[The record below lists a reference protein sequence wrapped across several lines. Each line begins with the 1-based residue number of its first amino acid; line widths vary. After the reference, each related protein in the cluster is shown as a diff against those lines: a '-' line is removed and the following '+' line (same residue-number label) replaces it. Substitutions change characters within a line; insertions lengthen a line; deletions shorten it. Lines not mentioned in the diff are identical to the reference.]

1 MQNNYDRPIKHVK
14 FSPEDR
20 GISLTGGGG
29 PKKHFKDI
37 NESFMKG
44 LYEEIEEIEDFI
56 NSFDIS
62 ETISVVEIEKKALAK
77 SHRPTSIFNEHT
89 CPFVGD
95 IGLGKDNTGQFLI
108 KVSRH
113 GLNSL
118 KDTMNQVFTNISVR
132 DELSTIKS
140 IRPFEAKVDI
150 ENEKRILIRLIS
162 LKEKIGQ
169 DQILAKFLQL
179 SQQYSIRCNLV
190 IEDPY
195 IYYIYDDNKSKI
207 DSFVHKLKNSAILFS
222 AQKAQSIVI
231 EPLNL
236 QNIESLP
243 SDIPL
248 PEDNIDYPL
257 VAVVD
262 TNVKIDCPAISPWID
277 GMETAIIEEE
287 QEYGHGSFVAG
298 LITNG
303 YYYNNHVEFPKV
315 QSKIF
320 SVGVIGKSSG
330 NFPEIKDM
338 MERVQRQKPD
348 IRVWNLSLGENRPAS
363 MHEISKFAVWLDKFQ
378 QEHNCI
384 CVIAAGNI
392 NNIADRR
399 NWPPEADCPKDVQRI
414 SSPGDSVM
422 GICVAAMSHINYPG
436 VIGLNEPACYSR
448 SGPVAN
454 LILKPDHIH
463 YGGIS
468 IIGIKSISANEK
480 YCGIVQ
486 NMGTS
491 FATPLVSTIVANL
504 WKHMGEDTPRYI
516 VKGMLAHSAKLYHQ
530 IDNKYRP
537 YYGWGKP
544 QEHNKILYC
553 DENEITI
560 IFEGEISSNREI
572 IHKLP
577 FPIVPSMR
585 LNNGKVKGEF
595 FMTVSYDPPIDP
607 NRAFE
612 YCLVNVEAGLGEIK
626 EDGTFNN
633 KIPAEKAGFEYE
645 LIGGKYKWSPVKVYH
660 KKYPQGVNIE
670 NWKLQIKI
678 TTRDG
683 FLPPTHFAQKF
694 AVILTIRALD
704 DNAQVYNEMVRLM
717 NQYNWEVSNAV
728 AIESTEIAQHLSLCS
743 SVSPLVFVILPN
755 LTQIFERSLSSNFI
769 LEQSYG
775 IILNRL

>member
-1 MQNNYDRPIKHVK
+1 MHSGNYDRPVKYVK

-20 GISLTGGGG
+20 GISLTRGRG
-29 PKKHFKDI
+29 PKKHFKDV
-37 NESFMKG
+37 NESFMEG

-62 ETISVVEIEKKALAK
+62 ETISVVEIEKEALAK
-77 SHRPTSIFNEHT
+77 SHRPTSVFNEHT

-95 IGLGKDNTGQFLI
+95 IGLSEDSTGQFLI
-108 KVSRH
+108 KVSHH

-118 KDTMNQVFTNISVR
+118 KDTMNRVFNNISVR

-140 IRPFEAKVDI
+140 IRPFEAKIDVK
-150 ENEKRILIRLIS
+150 NEKRILIRLIS
-162 LKEKIGQ
+162 LKEKTEQ
-169 DQILAKFLQL
+169 DKIHTKFLQL
-179 SQQYSIRCNLV
+179 IQQYDIRCNLI

-195 IYYIYDDNKSKI
+195 IYYIYDDNKRKI
-207 DSFVHKLKNSAILFS
+207 DRFVHKLKNIAILFS

-236 QNIESLP
+236 QNIKSLP
-243 SDIPL
+243 SNIPL
-248 PEDNIDYPL
+248 PEDDIDYPL

-303 YYYNNHVEFPKV
+303 YFYNNHPGFPRV

-320 SVGVIGKSSG
+320 SVGALRKNGG
-330 NFPEIKDM
+330 NFLEIKDM
-338 MERVQRQKPD
+338 MERVQIKKPD
-348 IRVWNLSLGENRPAS
+348 IRVWNLSFGENVPVS
-363 MHEISKFAVWLDKFQ
+363 MNEISKFAVWLDKFQ

-392 NNIADRR
+392 NNVADRR
-399 NWPPEADCPKDVQRI
+399 RWPPEENCPKDAQRI

-422 GICVAAMSHINYPG
+422 GVCVAAMSHINYPG
-436 VIGLNEPACYSR
+436 TIGLDEPTCYSR

-468 IIGIKSISANEK
+468 TIGIKSISSNK
-480 YCGIVQ
+480 DQCNITQ
-486 NMGTS
+486 DLGTS
-491 FATPLVSTIVANL
+491 FATPLVSTITANL
-504 WKHMGEDTPRYI
+504 WKYMGEDTPRYI
-516 VKGMLAHSAKLYHQ
+516 IKGMLAHSAKLHHE

-544 QEHNKILYC
+544 QEYDKILYC
-553 DENEITI
+553 DENEITV
-560 IFEGEISSNREI
+560 IFEGEISSNREV

-577 FPIVPSMR
+577 FPIAPSMR
-585 LNNGKVKGEF
+585 LDNGKVKGEF
-595 FMTVSYDPPIDP
+595 FMTVSYDPPLDP

-612 YCLVNVEAGLGEIK
+612 YCLVNVEAGLGEVR
-626 EDGTFNN
+626 EDNTFNN

-645 LIGGKYKWSPVKVYH
+645 LIGGRYKWSPVKVYH
-660 KKYPQGVNIE
+660 KKYPQGIDVKD
-670 NWKLQIKI
+670 WKLQIKMM
-678 TTRDG
+678 TRDG
-683 FLPPTHFAQKF
+683 FLPPAHFTQKF

-704 DNAQVYNEMVRLM
+704 DGAQVYNEMIRLM

-728 AIESTEIAQHLSLCS
+728 VIEPTIR
-743 SVSPLVFVILPN
+743 V
-755 LTQIFERSLSSNFI
+755 
-769 LEQSYG
+769 
-775 IILNRL
+775 